1 MGGNRTAPVPTAAY
15 GAMLPAASLAYW
27 VLLRTILAAQGPQ
40 SQLAAAVGSDLKGKL
55 SPVFYTLALAFVR
68 PWIADGLYAL
78 VALL

>member
-1 MGGNRTAPVPTAAY
+1 
-15 GAMLPAASLAYW
+15 MLPAASLAYW

-40 SQLAAAVGSDLKGKL
+40 SGRAAAAGSDLKGKL